1 MPDIKVTDNQFY
13 IGESPEE
20 PLAQI
25 KFEILG
31 EILTIFHTEVSD
43 TLHGQGIGQQLVAFA
58 VDYARKNQLKII
70 PVCPYAQKQFEKN
83 PLYSD
88 VLVS

>member
-25 KFEILG
+25 KFEIQ
-31 EILTIFHTEVSD
+31 EDVLTIFHTGVSD
-43 TLHGQGIGQQLVAFA
+43 TLQGQGIGQLLVAHA

-70 PVCPYAQKQFEKN
+70 PVCPYAIRQFEKN
-83 PLYSD
+83 PQYSD